1 LRGTPPGPGPKGAAE
16 ASPAPAPGATI
27 TLCDKRTLRPAAAA
41 PVPVMPVTW
50 VAAEVPDD
58 APVPPLSPL
67 GDHSLVVVVVV
78 VVVAAGAVATED
90 AGDTPVVGPV
100 GPPVGAAPAV
110 APAALL
116 AAAAAAAAQL
126 LRYSACRAD

>member
-1 LRGTPPGPGPKGAAE
+1 
-16 ASPAPAPGATI
+16 
-27 TLCDKRTLRPAAAA
+27 
-41 PVPVMPVTW
+41 M
-50 VAAEVPDD
+50 PDD

-67 GDHSLVVVVVV
+67 GDHSLVVVV
-78 VVVAAGAVATED
+78 AAAVGAVATED